1 MRKFAH
7 ILAFFILFI
16 GSSSDT
22 IEAFAPVKSNVCN
35 SAVKDRQQ
43 QQHKNN
49 TQDAGDHIIIN
60 RFCNHFI
67 NRADQLSQR
76 TFYSI
81 LSLPLFHFNVLLP
94 AWKHLSPT
102 PLQEP
107 GYGNLFLY
115 YLF

>member
-1 MRKFAH
+1 MKKFAH
-7 ILAFFILFI
+7 ILALIILFL

-22 IEAFAPVKSNVCN
+22 LEALAPVKSNICN

-43 QQHKNN
+43 QKNSN
-49 TQDAGDHIIIN
+49 AQDAGDHIIIN
-60 RFCNHFI
+60 RLCNHFI

-76 TFYSI
+76 TFSSI

-94 AWKHLSPT
+94 AWKRLNSV
-102 PLQEP
+102 PLQQP
-107 GYGNLFLY
+107 GYGHLFLY